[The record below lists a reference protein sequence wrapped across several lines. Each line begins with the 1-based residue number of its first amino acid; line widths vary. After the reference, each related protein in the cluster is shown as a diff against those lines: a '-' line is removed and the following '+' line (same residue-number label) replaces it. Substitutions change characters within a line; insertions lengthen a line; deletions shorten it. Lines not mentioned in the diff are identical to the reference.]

1 MSYKIMFVK
10 GLIHSLRAFIFIERS
25 NRRQKLFCSKIGI
38 LSENNIG
45 VKSAGR
51 EKGPVADSPIRGQ
64 QSHVNPTNGTGGRL
78 MLKEEIFLCLTVSLG
93 PSALPKD
100 RATFLPK
107 FTVPF
112 K

>member
-1 MSYKIMFVK
+1 M
-10 GLIHSLRAFIFIERS
+10 
-25 NRRQKLFCSKIGI
+25 FCSKIGI

-45 VKSAGR
+45 VKRAGR
-51 EKGPVADSPIRGQ
+51 EKGPVADFPIRGQ
-64 QSHVNPTNGTGGRL
+64 QSQVNPTNGTGGRL
-78 MLKEEIFLCLTVSLG
+78 MLKAEIFLCLTVSLG

-100 RATFLPK
+100 RAIFLPK